1 MEIELRGWLD
11 KRVKKKKNYFSI
23 SLGSSKTLSNFASAF
38 RTRGRKKRETRN
50 RRPEGLETSWK
61 EAESTQVI

>member
-38 RTRGRKKRETRN
+38 RTRGRKKRGT
-50 RRPEGLETSWK
+50 EGQRGWK
-61 EAESTQVI
+61 RVGKKLKALKSFKL